1 MDLLKLAQGEVDEG
15 TELPTPD
22 ELLLELFDLTA
33 LAFPEPLSAFEVSFV
48 PNEDGKRP
56 ALSDLNGIARPGQP
70 KRPDLG
76 HTDNEVLDATN
87 ALLGDFAEA
96 TLRQGGVKI
105 LRGKIVVKDGPDGDK
120 DVALVDDDAADEAD
134 RVVMTRR
141 FDASELRWL
150 FFTPQ
155 LFAALN
161 RTEAKE
167 HDADVALGEALA
179 GYKRF
184 DIDMKKGVITFSA
197 DGRPASPWGFE
208 LLGSFLD
215 EKKRFLWGWANDAVD
230 EKLVRGVNA
239 LRAASTGPG
248 LRAFSDAGF
257 GGPEKFMQRL
267 VRHAAVGMGA
277 FGVYRAPFSSA
288 NGKGVMYLALKS
300 L

>member
-1 MDLLKLAQGEVDEG
+1 MDLLKLAQGDVDEG
-15 TELPTPD
+15 TELPSPD
-22 ELLLELFDLTA
+22 ELLLELMDLTA
-33 LAFPEPLSAFEVSFV
+33 LAFPEPLSAVEVSFV

-56 ALSDLNGIARPGQP
+56 ALSDLNGVARPGQP

-105 LRGKIVVKDGPDGDK
+105 LHGKIVIKDGPDGDK
-120 DVALVDDDAADEAD
+120 EVALVDDDASEED

-161 RTEAKE
+161 ASEGKE
-167 HDADVALGEALA
+167 HDADVALGEALV
-179 GYKRF
+179 GLKRF

-197 DGRPASPWGFE
+197 DGRPPSPWAFE

-215 EKKRFLWGWANDAVD
+215 EKKRFLWGWANEAVE

-239 LRAASTGPG
+239 LRMASTGPG
-248 LRAFSDAGF
+248 LRAFTDAGF
-257 GGPEKFMQRL
+257 GGPEKFCQRL
-267 VRHAAVGMGA
+267 VRHAATGMGA
-277 FGVYRAPFSSA
+277 FGVYRAPFASPT
-288 NGKGVMYLALKS
+288 GKGVMYLALRS
-300 L
+300 I